1 MIATDYGAL
10 ALIARPEIILVVAA
24 LVVLALDVSLL
35 RNAAAG
41 TRFAV
46 ASLLGIAGCV
56 ASIANLIMLSAQS
69 SLLDGVLLT
78 DPTIRFVQIAIL
90 VLSIVTLLLAAR
102 STFTSHIGEFVLLIL
117 LATVGMLFL
126 VATQDLL
133 VIFLS
138 LETLSLSL
146 YIMAAF
152 HKPSARSAKASLQ
165 YFLFGG
171 MSAAFLLFGF
181 SLLYGLA
188 NSTNLLQIDV
198 AIHTPLN
205 PLLIVAIVMT
215 LIGLGFKIAAAP
227 LHFWAPGVY
236 QDAPTVSAA
245 FIASGSKVASFFVF
259 FQLMCL
265 GLARA
270 EGSAGIA
277 HFVSGWVPA
286 LALMAIASMVLGN
299 LVAIVQTTL
308 RRLIAWS
315 AIAHA
320 GYILLAIVAHS
331 PINVAP
337 LLYYIVTYALGTLGI
352 FTVLQ
357 AVEGDTGSDSLACY
371 DGLSQRAPFLS
382 ACLSVFLLSLAGIP
396 PLAGFF
402 AKFYLFVSVI
412 AAHPGSKSMLWL
424 VILAIAMSAV
434 SLFYYLRV
442 MKRMYVAD
450 PDSNAALLAPQ
461 MFLKVL
467 AGLLAASIVL
477 LGCAPHL
484 LLRWIPGSN

>member
-1 MIATDYGAL
+1 MISIDYATL
-10 ALIARPEIILVVAA
+10 VLLARPEIILVVAA
-24 LVVLALDVSLL
+24 LIVLALDVSVL
-35 RNAAAG
+35 RKAAAP

-46 ASLLGIAGCV
+46 ASLLGIAGCAAAI
-56 ASIANLIMLSAQS
+56 ASLTMVTAQS

-90 VLSIVTLLLAAR
+90 VLSIVALLLSAR

-117 LATVGMLFL
+117 LATTGMLFL
-126 VATQDLL
+126 VATHDLL

-181 SLLYGLA
+181 SLLYGLS
-188 NSTNLLQIDV
+188 NSTNLLQIAS

-205 PLLIVAIVMT
+205 PLLIVVIVTT
-215 LIGLGFKIAAAP
+215 LIGLGFKVAAAP

-236 QDAPTVSAA
+236 QDAPTASAA

-265 GLARA
+265 GFAGA

-277 HFVSGWVPA
+277 HFVSGWVPV

-308 RRLIAWS
+308 RRLVAWS

-331 PINVAP
+331 PTNLGP

-371 DGLSQRAPFLS
+371 DGLSRRAPFLS

-434 SLFYYLRV
+434 SLYYYLRV
-442 MKRMYVAD
+442 MKRMYVVEAGA
-450 PDSNAALLAPQ
+450 NAAPLAPQ

-467 AGLLAASIVL
+467 AGLLAALIIV

-484 LLRWIPGSN
+484 LLRWIPGGQ

>member
-1 MIATDYGAL
+1 
-10 ALIARPEIILVVAA
+10 
-24 LVVLALDVSLL
+24 
-35 RNAAAG
+35 
-41 TRFAV
+41 
-46 ASLLGIAGCV
+46 
-56 ASIANLIMLSAQS
+56 
-69 SLLDGVLLT
+69 
-78 DPTIRFVQIAIL
+78 
-90 VLSIVTLLLAAR
+90 
-102 STFTSHIGEFVLLIL
+102 
-117 LATVGMLFL
+117 MLFL

-138 LETLSLSL
+138 LEMLSLSL

-181 SLLYGLA
+181 SLLYGLS
-188 NSTNLLQIDV
+188 NSTSLLQIAA
-198 AIHTPLN
+198 AIHKPLN
-205 PLLIVAIVMT
+205 PLLIVAIVTT
-215 LIGLGFKIAAAP
+215 LIGLGFKVAAAP

-236 QDAPTVSAA
+236 QDAPTASAA

-259 FQLMCL
+259 FQVMCL
-265 GLARA
+265 GFAGA

-286 LALMAIASMVLGN
+286 LALMALISMVLGN

-320 GYILLAIVAHS
+320 GYILLAIVART
-331 PINVAP
+331 PRNLGP

-357 AVEGDTGSDSLACY
+357 AVEGDTGSDSLSTY
-371 DGLSQRAPFLS
+371 DGLSRRAPFLS

-402 AKFYLFVSVI
+402 AKFYVFAAAMKADLYGLAVI
-412 AAHPGSKSMLWL
+412 GVLLS
-424 VILAIAMSAV
+424 AIGA
-434 SLFYYLRV
+434 FYYLRIV
-442 MKRMYVAD
+442 KIMYFDEPAKAFD
-450 PDSNAALLAPQ
+450 PQGAATRVILALSTALLIFYALAPAPLTNAA
-461 MFLKVL
+461 M
-467 AGLLAASIVL
+467 AAAKSL
-477 LGCAPHL
+477 F
-484 LLRWIPGSN
+484 

>member
-1 MIATDYGAL
+1 MISIDYSTL
-10 ALIARPEIILVVAA
+10 LWMARPEIILVIAA
-24 LVVLALDVSLL
+24 LIVLALDVSIL
-35 RNAAAG
+35 RKSIAS

-46 ASLLGIAGCV
+46 ASLLGVAGC
-56 ASIANLIMLSAQS
+56 AIAIVSLTKVTAQAG
-69 SLLDGVLLT
+69 LLDGVLLT

-90 VLSIVTLLLAAR
+90 VLSIVTLLLSAR

-126 VATQDLL
+126 VATHDLL

-181 SLLYGLA
+181 SLLYGLS
-188 NSTNLLQIDV
+188 NSTNLLRI
-198 AIHTPLN
+198 AASIHAPLN

-215 LIGLGFKIAAAP
+215 LIGLGFKVAAAP
-227 LHFWAPGVY
+227 LHFWAPSIY
-236 QDAPTVSAA
+236 QDAPTASAA

-265 GLARA
+265 GLTHA
-270 EGSAGIA
+270 EGSVGIA

-299 LVAIVQTTL
+299 LVAIVQATL
-308 RRLIAWS
+308 RRLVAWS

-320 GYILLAIVAHS
+320 GYILLAIVAHK
-331 PINVAP
+331 PINLAP

-357 AVEGDTGSDSLACY
+357 AVEGDTGSDSLTVY

-412 AAHPGSKSMLWL
+412 AAHPGSKSMLCL

-434 SLFYYLRV
+434 SLYYYLRV
-442 MKRMYVAD
+442 MKRMYVVE
-450 PDSNAALLAPQ
+450 PHENAAPLAPQ

-467 AGLLAASIVL
+467 AGLLAASIVV

-484 LLRWIPGSN
+484 LLRWIPGGQ

>member
-1 MIATDYGAL
+1 MISIDYRTL
-10 ALIARPEIILVVAA
+10 TQMARPEIFLVVTA
-24 LVVLALDVSLL
+24 LIVLGLDVSVL
-35 RNAAAG
+35 RRAHAR
-41 TRFAV
+41 TRFTV
-46 ASLLGIAGCV
+46 ASLLGAVGCAV
-56 ASIANLIMLSAQS
+56 AIANLTMVTSQTSILEGA
-69 SLLDGVLLT
+69 LLT
-78 DPTIRFVQIAIL
+78 DPVIRFVQIAIL
-90 VLSIVTLLLAAR
+90 VLSIVTLLLSAR
-102 STFTSHIGEFVLLIL
+102 STFTSNVGEFVLLIL
-117 LATVGMLFL
+117 LATTGMLFL

-138 LETLSLSL
+138 LETLSLTL
-146 YIMAAF
+146 YILAAF
-152 HKPSARSAKASLQ
+152 NKPSARSAQAALQ

-181 SLLYGLA
+181 SLLYGLS
-188 NSTNLLQIDV
+188 NSTNLLQIAA

-205 PLLIVAIVMT
+205 PLLIVAIVTT
-215 LIGLGFKIAAAP
+215 LIGLGFKVSAAP

-236 QDAPTVSAA
+236 QNAPTASAA
-245 FIASGSKVASFFVF
+245 FIASGSKVASFFIF
-259 FQLMCL
+259 FQVMCL
-265 GLARA
+265 GFAGA

-286 LALMAIASMVLGN
+286 LALMALVSMVLGN
-299 LVAIVQTTL
+299 LVAIAQTTL

-320 GYILLAIVAHS
+320 GYILLAIVSHS
-331 PINVAP
+331 PANLAP

-357 AVEGDTGSDSLACY
+357 AVEGDAGGDTLSTY
-371 DGLSQRAPFLS
+371 DGLSRRAPFL
-382 ACLSVFLLSLAGIP
+382 AVCLAVFLLSLAGIP

-424 VILAIAMSAV
+424 VIIAIAMSAV
-434 SLFYYLRV
+434 SLYYYLRV
-442 MKRMYVAD
+442 MKRMFVAD
-450 PDSNAALLAPQ
+450 PDAAAPPIPRQ
-461 MFLKVL
+461 LFLDVL
-467 AGLLAASIVL
+467 AGLLAAAIVV

-484 LLRWIPGSN
+484 LLRWIPGGQ